1 MKCRTKETRGVESN
15 FAIRAKTVGWALYK
29 FIWLIQNI
37 SNGFLIF
44 INWNKIVRKDDLIK
58 IRQLGLFDN
67 MQEKHFEELMKA
79 AYLQNFPAQVEL
91 IDEGDKADF
100 LFFVIEGCVELYA
113 TANGREGVLALV
125 RPVGSFILAA
135 VLKDAVYLMS
145 ARTSEKSRILMI
157 PAQNVRDAFEQD
169 EGFARSIVVELA
181 GYFRAV
187 VKEYKDLRLRTGV
200 ERLAN
205 RLIKYHASQ
214 GSCGQVSLPCDKKTL
229 ASILGMT
236 PENLSRAFGTLKAYG
251 VSVNGCV
258 VKFGDLESLTIL
270 AKPNPLIDDPTT

>member
-1 MKCRTKETRGVESN
+1 MRP
-15 FAIRAKTVGWALYK
+15 
-29 FIWLIQNI
+29 
-37 SNGFLIF
+37 
-44 INWNKIVRKDDLIK
+44 DDLAK

-67 MQEKHFEELMKA
+67 MQEDHFQELMNA

-113 TANGREGVLALV
+113 KANGREGVLALV

-135 VLKDAVYLMS
+135 ILKDAVYLMS
-145 ARTSEKSRILMI
+145 ARTTEKSRILMV

-169 EGFARSIVVELA
+169 EGFARSIVAELA

-205 RLIKYHASQ
+205 RLIKYHTSQ
-214 GSCGQVSLPCDKKTL
+214 GSSGQVSLPCDKKTL

-251 VSVNGCV
+251 VSVNGCI
-258 VKFGDLESLTIL
+258 VKLDDLDSLTIL